1 MSYNPPDKWTEEI
14 FLTLPDED
22 DRYEWKLGKLDT
34 KEDQSKFLN
43 KLAEELGAL
52 ANSFGGTLFIGVS
65 DEKEIIGSH
74 KIIKGK
80 ESTKAWLESK
90 IPVLFELRLQHFRVS
105 EMELT
110 KETQEAIGEDK
121 VVIAITV
128 FDSELSPHQ
137 CIHNKKYFYRVS
149 SQSVPAPHHYLSF
162 LWSRTNANMSK
173 VAEWWFKDFFNKVID
188 MFEETKLFFNQDGIE
203 LKISD
208 HNFSKSYESY
218 INFFDINQLSE
229 LVLSNVGE
237 HFLSSFPL
245 LEKYLTTFAE
255 KVSEFNVAFGKLRN
269 SIEESSFLRENLV
282 ENYGRQIERERIPK
296 SQYENYNLQEI
307 TQRLFGQLSLQIS
320 NDPYKSKECL
330 IYFVSYRLLQLTL
343 PDSPYNAEI
352 YTPWSF
358 SEHIS
363 DNLVESDES
372 IKLSLAEVVEII
384 SVLKVESLNLLTD
397 LKKERIQISRRYGAI
412 I

>member
-1 MSYNPPDKWTEEI
+1 MSYTPPDKWTEELFSI
-14 FLTLPDED
+14 LPDED

-65 DEKEIIGSH
+65 DEKEIIGTN

-80 ESTKAWLESK
+80 ETTKAWLETK

-110 KETQEAIGEDK
+110 KETQEKLGKDK

-128 FDSELSPHQ
+128 FDNELSPHQ
-137 CIHNKKYFYRVS
+137 CVHNKKYFYRIS

-162 LWSRTNANMSK
+162 LWSRTNTNMSK

-188 MFEETKLFFNQDGIE
+188 MFEETKLFLNQGGVE

-208 HNFSKSYESY
+208 HNFSKSFESY
-218 INFFDINQLSE
+218 IDFFDVNQLSG
-229 LVLSNVGE
+229 LMLSNVGE
-237 HFLSSFPL
+237 HFLSSSPL
-245 LEKYLTTFAE
+245 VEKDLTTFTE
-255 KVSEFNVAFGKLRN
+255 KVNEFNVAFGKLRH
-269 SIEESSFLRENLV
+269 SIEESGFLRENLV
-282 ENYGRQIERERIPK
+282 EIYGRQIEREQIPK

-330 IYFVSYRLLQLTL
+330 VYFVSYRLLKLII
-343 PDSPYNAEI
+343 PDSPYKSEI
-352 YTPWSF
+352 HTPWSL

-363 DNLVESDES
+363 ENLVDSDDS
-372 IKLSLAEVVEII
+372 IKVALAEVIEII
-384 SVLKVESLNLLTD
+384 SDLKVESLNLLSD